1 MQILTRR
8 FLVALLLVI
17 VSIVLIVMAGVIGL
31 GKKIGA
37 PGLDTL
43 ISRGLDHFL
52 AYEKTGPFPD
62 TTLPGDFER
71 IVGTWSG
78 LSDVDGTTWRFTFE
92 QNYAIYASSSSGCY
106 YQGTAFVHWKLGLT
120 DGAIRVPPGWSM
132 LDVDVIQSS
141 EAAYRNNI
149 SLGAYSS
156 HKNLLKYCFSEPGRM
171 VRPITDE
178 SREGIRCFE
187 LTKTGPGG
195 DIPAGRPPSVPVP
208 DKSLAASA
216 PHLSPVGPSTEGPL
230 SPLMTGTADIIIDGV
245 REIFTLRTDPG
256 STTDISNPHRS
267 TLQFQAHGAQFPSAR
282 RIEITFDATKTGRH
296 YADGF
301 AYVENLFMEEKIP
314 VGGETSGGP
323 AAVFLYIADGGRIF
337 PPRLSCEVNIM
348 AFGTGSDNILFE
360 GSLSDCTVSSAGESH
375 TISSVKFSVRERK
388 K

>member
-1 MQILTRR
+1 M
-8 FLVALLLVI
+8 
-17 VSIVLIVMAGVIGL
+17 GL

-37 PGLDTL
+37 PGLDAL
-43 ISRGLDHFL
+43 IFRGLECFL
-52 AYEKTGPFPD
+52 AHEKTGPFPD
-62 TTLPGDFER
+62 TTLPGDIER

-92 QNYAIYASSSSGCY
+92 QNYAVYVSSSAGY
-106 YQGTAFVHWKLGLT
+106 YCQGTAFVHWKLGLT
-120 DGAIRVPPGWSM
+120 DGAVRVPPGWSV
-132 LDVDVIQSS
+132 LDLDVIQSS
-141 EAAYRNNI
+141 ELSHRNNI

-156 HKNLLKYCFSEPGRM
+156 HENLLKYCFCEPGRM

-187 LTKTGPGG
+187 LTKVGAGG
-195 DIPAGRPPSVPVP
+195 NIPAGRPPSVPE
-208 DKSLAASA
+208 KSSSVSA
-216 PHLSPVGPSTEGPL
+216 RNISPLGPSTEGPL

-256 STTDISNPHRS
+256 STTDVSNPHRS
-267 TLQFQAHGAQFPSAR
+267 TLQFQSHGAQFPSAR

-301 AYVENLFMEEKIP
+301 AYVENLFMAEKIP
-314 VGGETSGGP
+314 VGSEISGEP

-337 PPRLSCEVNIM
+337 PPRLSCDVNIM
-348 AFGTGSDNILFE
+348 APGTGSDNILFE

-375 TISSVKFSVRERK
+375 TMSSVKFSVRGRNK
-388 K
+388 R